1 MLSRLLLFFTLSLSL
16 STRAQYFLGVGAL
29 LHRYDQ
35 VLSVKVLQS
44 FDSGG
49 LGLDLGLG
57 VERSL
62 QGAIAPAA
70 GLFWMAA
77 LTKYTFKKT
86 LPFYSFR
93 YQCDMQKTTFLDLHQ
108 GIYGGIGLAFGPN
121 YEWGVALF
129 AGLAMESLSGLSY
142 QNKPIYFNPQLQ
154 LHYFLFRD

>member
-1 MLSRLLLFFTLSLSL
+1 MLSRLLLFLLLSVSL
-16 STRAQYFLGVGAL
+16 STRAQYFLGVGAS

-35 VLSVKVLQS
+35 VLSVKVLKS
-44 FDSGG
+44 FDLGG

-62 QGAIAPAA
+62 QGALAPAV
-70 GLFWMAA
+70 GLFWIDA
-77 LTKYTFKKT
+77 LNQCTFKKT

-93 YQCDMQKTTFLDLHQ
+93 YQCDLQKTTFLDLHQ
-108 GIYGGIGLAFGPN
+108 GIYGGMGLAFGPK

-129 AGLAMESLSGLSY
+129 AGLAMESLHGISY
-142 QNKPIYFNPQLQ
+142 QRKPIFFNPQLQ

>member
-1 MLSRLLLFFTLSLSL
+1 
-16 STRAQYFLGVGAL
+16 
-29 LHRYDQ
+29 
-35 VLSVKVLQS
+35 
-44 FDSGG
+44 
-49 LGLDLGLG
+49 
-57 VERSL
+57 
-62 QGAIAPAA
+62 
-70 GLFWMAA
+70 MAA

-108 GIYGGIGLAFGPN
+108 GIYGGMGLAFGPKH
-121 YEWGVALF
+121 EWGVALF